1 MPNEFKEVTTTGFGS
16 RILNSIV
23 GVIVGIALFICSFGV
38 LYWNEGRFDYSK
50 LAKNALVVDALDGD
64 GPAKASSNLVAVY
77 GVAESTEKLGDEIA
91 LDKDSIIVESDTYLA
106 LDRTVEMYGWKE
118 EKKTKSQ
125 KNLGG
130 SETTET
136 TYTYKTDWINLSD
149 AAKSK
154 DFQHPEEHQNPEPLV
169 NNYEKKVTAAK
180 VGNYV
185 VDMNSLQLPAHK
197 TLMLNDKVVD
207 LPQDGELTTR
217 LAEEKYIFIGS
228 GTYQQPLVGDVR
240 VRYGVVKYPTKVTTF
255 GKIDQASLVPFV
267 DNKNH
272 TLYRMF
278 EGTKDEAVVTLHQEY
293 KTALWIFRLVGF
305 SMMFMGLLFCL
316 GPLSTLLDIVPFL
329 GSVGRG
335 ISGIAAFVVALV
347 LSAVT
352 IIISMILHNI
362 IALIVVVGVII
373 AGIIWW
379 LKKKSVSQS
388 RITKKV

>member
-1 MPNEFKEVTTTGFGS
+1 VADEGKGFTRFK
-16 RILNSIV
+16 
-23 GVIVGIALFICSFGV
+23 
-38 LYWNEGRFDYSK
+38 
-50 LAKNALVVDALDGD
+50 
-64 GPAKASSNLVAVY
+64 
-77 GVAESTEKLGDEIA
+77 
-91 LDKDSIIVESDTYLA
+91 
-106 LDRTVEMYGWKE
+106 
-118 EKKTKSQ
+118 
-125 KNLGG
+125 
-130 SETTET
+130 
-136 TYTYKTDWINLSD
+136 
-149 AAKSK
+149 
-154 DFQHPEEHQNPEPLV
+154 
-169 NNYEKKVTAAK
+169 
-180 VGNYV
+180 
-185 VDMNSLQLPAHK
+185 
-197 TLMLNDKVVD
+197 
-207 LPQDGELTTR
+207 
-217 LAEEKYIFIGS
+217 
-228 GTYQQPLVGDVR
+228 QQ
-240 VRYGVVKYPTKVTTF
+240 F